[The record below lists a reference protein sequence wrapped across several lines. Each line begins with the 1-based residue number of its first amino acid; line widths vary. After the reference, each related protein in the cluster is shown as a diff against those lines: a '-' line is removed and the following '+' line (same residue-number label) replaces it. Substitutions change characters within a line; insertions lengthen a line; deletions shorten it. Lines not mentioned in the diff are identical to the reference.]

1 MVPGPEFFWEDVGNA
16 VAMLVHNLYFVA
28 IWLNRSD
35 RAVMTLMLC
44 AYVTY
49 LFNCAQFILRGLQAR
64 RAWQPGHCRE
74 TPRDKHT
81 RRGHP

>member
-1 MVPGPEFFWEDVGNA
+1 M
-16 VAMLVHNLYFVA
+16 
-28 IWLNRSD
+28 WLNRSD

-49 LFNCAQFILRGLQAR
+49 LFNCAQFILRGFRPAAS
-64 RAWQPGHCRE
+64 AWQPGHCRE
-74 TPRDKHT
+74 TPATST